1 MDYMPFVAYA
11 IAVISLAL
19 SLYTLYELNCTK
31 TKPLQNSKAPIKPG
45 VKSNSTKKNTQTAW
59 K

>member
-1 MDYMPFVAYA
+1 MDYMPFVAYV
-11 IAVISLAL
+11 ISVISLAL

-31 TKPLQNSKAPIKPG
+31 AQSPQKRKAPVKP
-45 VKSNSTKKNTQTAW
+45 VAKSSSTKKSTHIVW

>member
-1 MDYMPFVAYA
+1 MDYMPLVAYV
-11 IAVISLAL
+11 ISVISLAL

-31 TKPLQNSKAPIKPG
+31 AKSPQKPKAIVKS
-45 VKSNSTKKNTQTAW
+45 VAKSNSTKRSTHTVW